1 LGNVETKIARRIACN
16 NFTSTAGTDTLWR
29 RHCFVVSIVKPTGGN
44 NLAGTDAKLADGA
57 RQVKRKGDDDIPD
70 WPQPQGVYAKGTH
83 FYPIEFLKTLRDMYK
98 RVVVRDERSA
108 DLPVEY
114 EAFGKVLQRRT
125 IIDEDGSALFR
136 LYDLLMPPSAPDS
149 LVVLHNGHQH
159 LRLDCLWDN

>member
-1 LGNVETKIARRIACN
+1 
-16 NFTSTAGTDTLWR
+16 
-29 RHCFVVSIVKPTGGN
+29 
-44 NLAGTDAKLADGA
+44 
-57 RQVKRKGDDDIPD
+57 VKRKGDDDIPD